1 MIVRNKAIF
10 ESKLVKTNTLHDICD
25 QPAGMI
31 FEEKIKKK
39 F

>member
-10 ESKLVKTNTLHDICD
+10 ELVKTNTLHDICD